1 MGCQF
6 VEELRF
12 ISASSPPPRLRQQ
25 HQQLLTKFHFHITP
39 VIHLPLFSIL
49 RLNTPKPN
57 PNVILCAHRVSI
69 LSITKL
75 PSIST
80 YVSLIGSGEGR
91 HTTHLLKCILL
102 LSTSQTDWKQSSDV
116 LSDISF
122 DILSDIS
129 SDILSD
135 ISFDISSDILSDI
148 LSDISFDILSAISS
162 DILSDIS
169 FDMLSDISSDI
180 PKPKPN
186 IYSFTKKNSSA
197 NSIFTSHHA
206 AKVIS
211 MTTLCVSNVI
221 ALSASD
227 RPARRQLSPKMQNAC
242 SSTHTRHMHQ
252 TAPPKSSW
260 VQEMQSWQWRR
271 NYISWRV
278 QTMKPGACHCGSFT
292 SSV

>member
-25 HQQLLTKFHFHITP
+25 HQQLLTQFHFHITP

-69 LSITKL
+69 LSITNL

-91 HTTHLLKCILL
+91 HTTHLLKCVLL

-116 LSDISF
+116 LSGISF
-122 DILSDIS
+122 DILSDISSDIS

-148 LSDISFDILSAISS
+148 FLTYLLTFFLAYLLTYLLTFFLTYLLTCFLT
-162 DILSDIS
+162 ILSDIS
-169 FDMLSDISSDI
+169 
-180 PKPKPN
+180 KPKPN
-186 IYSFTKKNSSA
+186 IYSFTKKA
-197 NSIFTSHHA
+197 ALQTPYLPHA
-206 AKVIS
+206 TQQK
-211 MTTLCVSNVI
+211 
-221 ALSASD
+221 
-227 RPARRQLSPKMQNAC
+227 
-242 SSTHTRHMHQ
+242 
-252 TAPPKSSW
+252 
-260 VQEMQSWQWRR
+260 
-271 NYISWRV
+271 
-278 QTMKPGACHCGSFT
+278 
-292 SSV
+292 